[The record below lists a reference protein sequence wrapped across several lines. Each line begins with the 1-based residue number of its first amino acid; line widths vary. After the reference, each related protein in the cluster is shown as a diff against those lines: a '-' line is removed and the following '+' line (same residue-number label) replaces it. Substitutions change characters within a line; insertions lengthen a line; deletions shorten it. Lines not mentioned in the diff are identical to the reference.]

1 MQNPSL
7 RRLVAAIRA
16 NSTEFEAGGRVLR
29 LKQCAPMPHACSPR
43 PRMEKLCLRF
53 CHIQAMLPE
62 QCCHGC
68 AAIPTQCQCFQ
79 A

>member
-43 PRMEKLCLRF
+43 PRMEKLCLRI
-53 CHIQAMLPE
+53 CH
-62 QCCHGC
+62 
-68 AAIPTQCQCFQ
+68 T
-79 A
+79 